1 MQARL
6 YVLPV
11 HAPMVDSRGLL
22 GGVCLVVAGV
32 PLVAFYGFDPF
43 GYLGMALAV
52 VGLLVSY
59 GATQVA

>member
-1 MQARL
+1 
-6 YVLPV
+6 
-11 HAPMVDSRGLL
+11 MVDSRGLL